1 MLFFGMNHLSTL
13 LAQRVHS
20 LVSTIQVD
28 SIMTVKPGASKM
40 AFNPITQ
47 SIFYSSSDGKI
58 YEVFETLGVDSLRFD
73 ASLHGLTRV
82 QGLCFLD
89 STMFLAGNL
98 WGNTTG
104 VGLIVK
110 GKLMPDGTRQWT
122 TIVVTEA
129 YPTK

>member
-1 MLFFGMNHLSTL
+1 MKNRTLLLAMLFFGMNHLSTL

-58 YEVFETLGVDSLRFD
+58 Y
-73 ASLHGLTRV
+73 
-82 QGLCFLD
+82 
-89 STMFLAGNL
+89 
-98 WGNTTG
+98 
-104 VGLIVK
+104 
-110 GKLMPDGTRQWT
+110 
-122 TIVVTEA
+122 
-129 YPTK
+129 